1 MQAHLAEDTAHRFS
15 VRVQALIHQDKTSDA
30 ETMEIAESQGK
41 KATAC
46 SLAGSCAVNAD
57 AVRNDIIDA
66 ALGWLFLFLSLD
78 RRLSRTHKKRI

>member
-15 VRVQALIHQDKTSDA
+15 VRIQALIHEDKPSDA

-57 AVRNDIIDA
+57 AVRNGIIDA
-66 ALGWLFLFLSLD
+66 ALGCFFLSLD